1 MNLNQRLKLGGSVLA
16 VALCFS
22 ASAAASGLVAS
33 VSMEKKALG
42 TGDDVV
48 VRVTMFNS
56 GDTAEKILR
65 WHTPFGAIEQSL
77 FEITRDGVKVPYEGK
92 LVKRPAPTAA
102 DYLVIQ
108 PGKAYTATVEL
119 SHLYDMSVTG
129 DYSIRFQSKTAA
141 PVRTEK
147 GERAADEKTAGL
159 LQSEAVSVWIEGDA
173 SPAQK
178 AAEQDAALAGSLSF
192 TQCSASQQTQI
203 KAAYTAAQNMAGN
216 SVSYLAGTPGQRYT
230 KWFGAYNSSRFNT
243 VKSHF
248 NAIKDAFANKAVVVD
263 CGCKESYYA
272 YVYPNQPYKIYV
284 CNAFWPA
291 PTTGTDS
298 KGGTLVHEM
307 SHFTVVAGTDDW
319 AYGQSAAA
327 SLAISNP
334 TQAIDNADSH
344 EYFGENTPSLP

>member
-16 VALCFS
+16 IALCFS

-33 VSMEKKALG
+33 VSLEKKALG

-77 FEITRDGVKVPYEGK
+77 FEITRDGVNVPYEGK

-102 DYLVIQ
+102 DYLVIE

-129 DYSIRFQSKTAA
+129 DYSIRFLSKTAA
-141 PVRTEK
+141 PVRTDK
-147 GERAADEKTAGL
+147 GEQAADEKTAGL
-159 LQSEAVSVWIEGDA
+159 LQSEAVSIWIEGDA

-178 AAEQDAALAGSLSF
+178 AAEQEAALAGSLTF
-192 TQCSASQQTQI
+192 TQCSSSQQTQI
-203 KAAYTAAQNMAGN
+203 KAAYTAAKNMANG
-216 SVSYLAGTPGQRYT
+216 SVSYLTGTPGQRYT
-230 KWFGAYNSSRFNT
+230 KWFGAYNASRFNT

-334 TQAIDNADSH
+334 SQAIDNADSH